1 MSPRAVVAASSG
13 NVLEWYD
20 FTVYGFL
27 APTLGKIFFPAA
39 DEFTSVLSA
48 FAVLAVGYIA
58 RPIGS
63 VIYGHIGDRLGRKPA
78 LLSSVII
85 MGFGSLAIGLLPTP
99 GQIGIAA
106 SILLVG
112 IRIVQGISVA
122 GEYTASGVLIV
133 EEAEE
138 KSRGF
143 VGSWIAF
150 AMIMGCVLGSGVP
163 ALVSTFMTAVQ
174 LETWGWRVPFLLGSM
189 IAACSAILRVSLPE
203 SSAFNAE
210 QGSRASPI
218 AETLRYHWRLILQ
231 MVGLLIPTAVI
242 YFLIFV
248 YAASYLTEQAHF
260 SSAAA
265 LDITTINLVVIAFL
279 GLAIGWLSDRVGRR
293 TLFLAGAIATVLFAW
308 PLWWLMH
315 RQGVQ
320 IVFLG
325 QLGFSAI
332 NAVGWALS
340 ITLLTEMAPPG
351 LRCSTVALGYNL
363 CMALFGGTTPIV
375 ATYLVGR
382 TGDDFVPVYYLLV
395 ATLISLLVI
404 VRLPAYGRENR
415 DLP

>member
-20 FTVYGFL
+20 FTVYAFL
-27 APTLGKIFFPAA
+27 APTIGKIFFPAE
-39 DEFTSVLSA
+39 DEFTSILSA

-78 LLSSVII
+78 LLSSIVI
-85 MGFGSLAIGLLPTP
+85 MGIGSLAIGLLPTP
-99 GQIGIAA
+99 GQIGMAA

-133 EEAEE
+133 EQADER
-138 KSRGF
+138 SRGF

-150 AMIMGCVLGSGVP
+150 AMIMGCVLGSGIP
-163 ALVSTFMTAVQ
+163 ALVSTLISPEQ
-174 LETWGWRVPFLLGSM
+174 LATWGWRVPFLLGSA
-189 IAACSAILRVSLPE
+189 IAACSAFLRVSLPE
-203 SSAFNAE
+203 SAAFNPK
-210 QGSRASPI
+210 QGAKGSPI
-218 AETLRYHWRLILQ
+218 TETLRHHWRLILQ
-231 MVGLLIPTAVI
+231 MVGLLVPTAVI

-248 YAASYLTEQAHF
+248 YAASYLTEQAQF
-260 SSAAA
+260 SSATA

-293 TLFLAGAIATVLFAW
+293 ALFLAGAMATMLFTW

-315 RQGVQ
+315 QQNVQ

-332 NAVGWALS
+332 NAIGWALS
-340 ITLLTEMAPPG
+340 ITLLTEIAPPN
-351 LRCSTVALGYNL
+351 LRCSAVALGYNL

-375 ATYLVGR
+375 ATYLVNR
-382 TGDDFVPVYYLLV
+382 TGDDFVPVYYVLV
-395 ATLISLLVI
+395 ATLVSLFVI
-404 VRLPAYGRENR
+404 VRLPANIVTKRT
-415 DLP
+415 